1 MNYITSGG
9 RQTKFPLLRR
19 SNLPAAP
26 GVRLLMSVSRF
37 YMVVAATVVSVVLLL
52 IKFFSRLVPGFEQ
65 LIIATVLVLA
75 ALSAVAS
82 ILALWSLSREAS
94 SSLKEK
100 VLAVGSLV
108 VTVPYLGIVALI
120 VIEPFDN
127 P

>member
-1 MNYITSGG
+1 
-9 RQTKFPLLRR
+9 
-19 SNLPAAP
+19 
-26 GVRLLMSVSRF
+26 MSVSRF